1 MMSSPIT
8 LEQAFDLFTG
18 VNSPGPATRFVQEQ
32 REQLLASEMEELAG
46 LRFSIVITA
55 KWEASGEEDP
65 LRREELRLELED
77 LRARYADKIDR
88 IAMTFGVAQAMQA
101 KEEVERNVTLPL
113 RVLSAIEQELG
124 MPLEM
129 TTDPAPESAPN
140 STPHGADDE
149 IIF

>member
-1 MMSSPIT
+1 MSSPIT

-32 REQLLASEMEELAG
+32 REQQLAAELEELAG

-65 LRREELRLELED
+65 LRREELRLELDE
-77 LRARYADKIDR
+77 LRACYHNKIDQ
-88 IAMTFGVAQAMQA
+88 IAMTFGVVQAMQA

-113 RVLSAIEQELG
+113 SVLSAIEQELG
-124 MPLEM
+124 MPF
-129 TTDPAPESAPN
+129 ESAPN
-140 STPHGADDE
+140 SAPDADDQ
-149 IIF
+149 ISI